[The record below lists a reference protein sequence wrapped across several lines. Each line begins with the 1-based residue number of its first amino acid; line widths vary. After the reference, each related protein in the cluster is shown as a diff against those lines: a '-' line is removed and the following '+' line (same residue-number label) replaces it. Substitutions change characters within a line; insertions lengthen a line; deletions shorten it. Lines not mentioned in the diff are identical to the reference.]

1 MRAISFLN
9 WRGSSSSS
17 KLERVKHEH
26 TLLIA
31 AALSLA
37 IIATPLRAQELGIA
51 VGTRAPAALVKTL
64 DGKPV
69 DIGSWVGKV
78 PMLIEFWAFWCPN
91 CKVLEPK
98 FMALEKKYRS
108 RMKFI
113 GVAVSVN
120 QSPER
125 AKAYAQ
131 KHRYRHETFFDTD
144 GNATDAYDV
153 PATSYVVI
161 VNREGHVV
169 YTGLGG
175 KQDLEPA
182 ILKALLTAD

>member
-1 MRAISFLN
+1 MKTF
-9 WRGSSSSS
+9 
-17 KLERVKHEH
+17 RV
-26 TLLIA
+26 LGYA
-31 AALSLA
+31 
-37 IIATPLRAQELGIA
+37 IATTAMIAVSAPSVRAQESGIA

-69 DIGSWVGKV
+69 DIGSWVGKA

-91 CKVLEPK
+91 CKELEPK
-98 FMALEKKYRS
+98 FMALEKKYGS

-125 AKAYAQ
+125 VKAYAS
-131 KHRYRHETFFDTD
+131 KYKYRHETFFDAD
-144 GNATDAYDV
+144 GKATEAYDV
-153 PATSYVVI
+153 PATSYVVVI
-161 VNREGHVV
+161 DRRGDVV

-182 ILKALLTAD
+182 IIAALRDK